1 MKKVLKNGIAFS
13 ALLTL
18 CLALTASAQQ
28 PTMEPA
34 KPQQQRT
41 GPPPQRTDNP
51 QPQRNNN
58 NVNVAP
64 PQRSNN
70 VNITP
75 QQRGNNVNTVN
86 PQRNNSVNTVQPQQ
100 RGSNVNVAPQRQL
113 QRGFSYNPNRVGISP
128 NTRVYRSYPGLP
140 YGSNHITVRPGGV
153 TGVYYNS
160 HGTYRSFYRPKLGVS
175 LTVMPLGYYPFYF
188 GPYQYFYNDGFFYQY
203 ADNEYTVVEPPIGA
217 AIAALPPKAESIVIN
232 GTQYYEYDGV
242 YYQPITK
249 DDGTVMYQVAGKDG
263 ELNTDNGAQPLP
275 PQIGDIVTSIPPN
288 CKTVNVNGQKFYVS
302 SDGYYFQDATDA
314 NGNRVYKV
322 AGIPTDEPGN

>member
-1 MKKVLKNGIAFS
+1 MKKVFKKGIAFS

-18 CLALTASAQQ
+18 CLAFTASAQQ
-28 PTMEPA
+28 N
-34 KPQQQRT
+34 KPVTVQT
-41 GPPPQRTDNP
+41 SPPPQHTDNP
-51 QPQRNNN
+51 QPQSNT

-64 PQRSNN
+64 PQRNNN
-70 VNITP
+70 VNIAP
-75 QQRGNNVNTVN
+75 PQRGNNINT
-86 PQRNNSVNTVQPQQ
+86 QRNNSVNTVQPQQ
-100 RGSNVNVAPQRQL
+100 RGSNVNVAPQRQQ
-113 QRGFSYNPNRVGISP
+113 QRGYSFNPNRVGIAP

-140 YGSNHITVRPGGV
+140 YGSNHITVRPSGV
-153 TGVYYNS
+153 TGVYFNYR
-160 HGTYRSFYRPKLGVS
+160 GTYRSFYRPKLGVS

-188 GPYQYFYNDGFFYQY
+188 GPYQYFYNDGFFYRY
-203 ADNEYTVVEPPIGA
+203 SDNEYTVVEPPIGA

-232 GTQYYEYDGV
+232 GVQYYEYDGV

-263 ELNTDNGAQPLP
+263 ELNTDNNSAQPLP
-275 PQIGDIVTSIPPN
+275 PQIGDIVTSIPQG
-288 CKTVNVNGQKFYVS
+288 CKTVSLNGEKFYVS